1 MFLDTAD
8 KDEIVKLSNFDWI
21 KGVTT
26 NPTLI
31 RYVHKKRQSLIDEIE
46 QEFDDKK
53 LFVQVQGR
61 SYKEME
67 EDFFYL
73 LEVTSKTTGLKVPT
87 TENGLE
93 LIQKIKNEHPE
104 RTVLA
109 TIVYSVEQGYLAGLV
124 GCDWIAPYV
133 NRMENQNINP
143 YKIVQDIHQLYHVQ
157 NLSTKIMGASFKNQ
171 AQIRQTL
178 LSGADTVTVP
188 PIIIKSMMNNV
199 LAEESLKVFQQHAQ
213 EEEI

>member
-1 MFLDTAD
+1 M
-8 KDEIVKLSNFDWI
+8 
-21 KGVTT
+21 
-26 NPTLI
+26 
-31 RYVHKKRQSLIDEIE
+31 IDEIE

-61 SYKEME
+61 SSKEME
-67 EDFFYL
+67 DDFFYL
-73 LEVTSKTTGLKVPT
+73 LEVTSKTTGLKVPA
-87 TENGLE
+87 TENGLG

-109 TIVYSVEQGYLAGLV
+109 TIVYSVEQGYLAGLA

-143 YKIVQDIHQLYHVQ
+143 YKVVQDIHQLYRVQ

-213 EEEI
+213 GEEI